1 MNKKSKSV
9 NPLIPFEN
17 MWVALTVDRKR
28 VVASGE
34 TIKELEKK
42 MDKIDNREVIFTK
55 VLPFDQFY
63 SPQGEICLQLSF

>member
-1 MNKKSKSV
+1 MNKKDKII

-17 MWVALTVDRKR
+17 MWVALSVDRKR
-28 VVASGE
+28 VVASGK

-42 MDKIDNREVIFTK
+42 MDKIGNCEVIFTK

-63 SPQGEICLQLSF
+63 SPQGEIYL

>member
-9 NPLIPFEN
+9 NPLVPFEN
-17 MWVALTVDRKR
+17 MWVALSMDGKK

-34 TIKELEKK
+34 TIKELKKK
-42 MDKIDNREVIFTK
+42 MDKIDNCEVIFTK

-63 SPQGEICLQLSF
+63 SPQGEICLPLSC